1 MQTPDLHLFSS
12 AQQPTHTFSV
22 LQLEFVLPSYN
33 QASRAGH
40 QTRHKN
46 WWLLFNNNKTMLSS
60 IHESKAMASTQLLF
74 FIPAFHT
81 LSRCSQLF
89 YQPQAAVWVVTQTYT
104 CSSYATPRQ
113 EAWLVSPT
121 GDSHFPS
128 TALKVQLQVQRICA
142 YILPVVSLNM
152 FLCKITV
159 HWKACILKYTHDN
172 IYVQTHI

>member
-46 WWLLFNNNKTMLSS
+46 WWLLFNNKKTMLFS
-60 IHESKAMASTQLLF
+60 IHESEAMASTQLLF

-81 LSRCSQLF
+81 LSRWQL
-89 YQPQAAVWVVTQTYT
+89 YGLLHKLIHVQVTQPLDKRLGWFPQHEIPIFLQLPLRY
-104 CSSYATPRQ
+104 SYKYNPFVHIFFL
-113 EAWLVSPT
+113 WC
-121 GDSHFPS
+121 HW
-128 TALKVQLQVQRICA
+128 ICFFA
-142 YILPVVSLNM
+142 
-152 FLCKITV
+152 K
-159 HWKACILKYTHDN
+159 
-172 IYVQTHI
+172 